1 MSARFLKAAA
11 AVVLTAILLASTA
24 VAAQA
29 VSASVVMKVS
39 KTAQDSVIN
48 EGEDLSI
55 AVEIDGVT
63 PASYRWYFGDE
74 VIVGANYPLY
84 SIVSATTRDAG
95 VYRVEAFDDDGGML
109 ISMEFNVRV
118 MEKALPKS
126 GDSTPDAGL
135 LIGAI
140 AAAGLTGGA
149 VIARKRRAA

>member
-11 AVVLTAILLASTA
+11 AVVLTAILLATTA
-24 VAAQA
+24 AAQA

-55 AVEIDGVT
+55 AVDIDGVN

-74 VIVGANYPLY
+74 VIAGADYPLY

-95 VYRVEAFDDDGGML
+95 VYRIEAFDDDGGML
-109 ISMEFNVRV
+109 ISMAFNVRV
-118 MEKALPKS
+118 MEKAMPKS
-126 GDSTPDAGL
+126 GDGTLDAGL
-135 LIGAI
+135 MIGAI